1 MRKWL
6 TKASTSSCVC
16 VYSRDPPSSPCD
28 GHHPQYYH
36 AVAVAVV
43 AVAVVEE
50 VVAVVVVVAAVVVVD
65 SGKNCPLGG
74 TISAR
79 WK

>member
-1 MRKWL
+1 M

-43 AVAVVEE
+43 AVAVVED
-50 VVAVVVVVAAVVVVD
+50 VVVVVVAVVVD